1 MSELSSMAG
10 LHNHA
15 HTHIQRAET
24 DTQFFFSAQWE
35 AAAKHSAE
43 RIQLFVCDHTED
55 SPNVVYMWC

>member
-15 HTHIQRAET
+15 HTLLEAET
-24 DTQFFFSAQWE
+24 DIQFFFSAQWE

-55 SPNVVYMWC
+55 SP